1 VKCSTEYRVTANP
14 TRGFRF
20 SELGTSYWVLGT
32 ARLTAIIEK
41 RMGFGLSKEEKH
53 IQVEPLLLEVA
64 DVMATSLDLDTTL
77 RRVAEVVRKVIDYEI
92 FAILL
97 LNEKSQ
103 ELRIRFQVG
112 YPPEFAERARIKVG
126 EGVTGQA
133 AQLRRAV
140 LIDDVTLDPRYI
152 SAVPNVR
159 SELAVPLTTKNR
171 VIGVIDLEARDP
183 GYFNEEHSRL
193 LTLIASRMAAGIEN
207 AQLYT
212 RTTKQARI
220 LLLLNEIARELT
232 SILNLDEL
240 LGRIAELLRR
250 LIDFQMFSILLLD
263 SSGEKLQHR
272 FSLRFN
278 ENVHLKQEI
287 PLGHG
292 VVGAAAE
299 TKQAILVPDVS
310 KDPRYIVLNPETRS
324 ELAVPL
330 IYKDKAIGV
339 LDLEHTR
346 RGFFTDDHRRTIMTL
361 AAQVAIAIE
370 NARLYEEIAR
380 QERRLERDLALAR
393 ELQMRLLPQTLPK
406 LAHLDLAAK
415 FTPARAIGG
424 DLYDFIPYSLSR
436 LGIVIGDVS
445 GKGAPAAIYAA
456 LVSGI
461 LRSHAPIEP
470 GPAEMLSAVN
480 LSLAERRIEAQ
491 FVSLIYAVWD
501 DEHRTLLVANS
512 GLPRPI
518 HVHDGKNSA
527 IDATGLPLGLFD
539 DADYDEFRF
548 KMKPG
553 DMFVF
558 FSDGILDAR
567 NRRGELFGRGRVEKI
582 VAECA
587 GRSAACVVDS
597 LFKAA
602 AEHSAGVETFDD
614 QTVVAIQ
621 VKDGTAPSASKRK

>member
-1 VKCSTEYRVTANP
+1 
-14 TRGFRF
+14 
-20 SELGTSYWVLGT
+20 
-32 ARLTAIIEK
+32 
-41 RMGFGLSKEEKH
+41 MGSALNKH
-53 IQVEPLLLEVA
+53 QQHLHVEPLLLEVA
-64 DVMATSLDLDTTL
+64 DVMATSLDLETTL
-77 RRVAEVVRKVIDYEI
+77 RRVAEVVRKLIDYEI

-97 LNEKSQ
+97 LNEKTQ
-103 ELRIRFQVG
+103 ELRFRFQIG
-112 YPPEFAERARIKVG
+112 YPPEVAERLRIKVG
-126 EGVTGQA
+126 EGVTG
-133 AQLRRAV
+133 LAV
-140 LIDDVTLDPRYI
+140 QERKAILIDDVTRNPRYI
-152 SAVPNVR
+152 AAVPNVR
-159 SELAVPLTTKNR
+159 AELAVPLMTKNR
-171 VIGVIDLEARDP
+171 VIGVIDLEARDANC
-183 GYFNEEHSRL
+183 FHEEHKRL

-212 RTTKQARI
+212 RSTRQARI
-220 LLLLNEIARELT
+220 LLLLNEIARELS

-250 LIDFQMFSILLLD
+250 LIDYQMFSILLID
-263 SSGEKLQHR
+263 SSGEKLEHR

-278 ENVHLKQEI
+278 ENVHVKQEI
-287 PLGHG
+287 PLGRG
-292 VVGAAAE
+292 VVGQAAQ
-299 TKQAILVPDVS
+299 TRQAILVPDVS
-310 KDPRYIVLNPETRS
+310 KDPRYIAGNPETRS

-330 IYKDKAIGV
+330 IYKDKVVGV

-346 RGFFTDDHRRTIMTL
+346 RGFFTDDHRRTMVTL

-406 LAHLDLAAK
+406 LRHLELAAK

-512 GLPRPI
+512 GLPRP
-518 HVHDGKNSA
+518 VLMRDGKITA
-527 IDATGLPLGLFD
+527 IETTGLPLGLFD
-539 DADYDEFRF
+539 SVDYDEFRF
-548 KMKPG
+548 DMKPA
-553 DMFVF
+553 DTFVF

-567 NRRGELFGRGRVEKI
+567 NRQGELFGRTRVEKI
-582 VAECA
+582 IAGCA
-587 GRSAACVVDS
+587 GRSADCVVDS
-597 LFKAA
+597 LFKAV

-614 QTVVAIQ
+614 QTVVAIK
-621 VKDGTAPSASKRK
+621 VKDGSASRASKSK

>member
-1 VKCSTEYRVTANP
+1 
-14 TRGFRF
+14 
-20 SELGTSYWVLGT
+20 
-32 ARLTAIIEK
+32 
-41 RMGFGLSKEEKH
+41 MGSVLSKHEKH
-53 IQVEPLLLEVA
+53 LHVEPLLLEVA

-97 LNEKSQ
+97 LNEKTQ

-133 AQLRRAV
+133 AQLRQAV
-140 LIDDVTLDPRYI
+140 LIDDVTQDPRYI
-152 SAVPNVR
+152 AAVPNVR

-183 GYFNEEHSRL
+183 GYFNEEHKRL

-212 RTTKQARI
+212 RTTRQARI

-278 ENVHLKQEI
+278 ENVHVKHEI
-287 PLGHG
+287 PLGRG
-292 VVGAAAE
+292 LVGHAAE
-299 TKQAILVPDVS
+299 TRQAILVPDVS
-310 KDPRYIVLNPETRS
+310 KDPRYIESNPETRS

-330 IYKDKAIGV
+330 IYKDKVIGV
-339 LDLEHTR
+339 IDMEHTR
-346 RGFFTDDHRRTIMTL
+346 RGFFTEDHRRTMMTL

-406 LAHLDLAAK
+406 LAHLELAAK
-415 FTPARAIGG
+415 FAPARAIGG

-512 GLPRPI
+512 GLPRPVY
-518 HVHDGKNSA
+518 VHDGKNNV
-527 IDATGLPLGLFD
+527 IEATGLPLGLFD
-539 DADYDEFRF
+539 EADYDEFRF

-567 NRRGELFGRGRVEKI
+567 NRSGELFGRGRVEKI
-582 VAECA
+582 IAECA
-587 GRSAACVVDS
+587 GRSADCVVDS
-597 LFKAA
+597 LFTAA
-602 AEHSAGVETFDD
+602 AAHSAGVETFDD
-614 QTVVAIQ
+614 QTVVAIK
-621 VKDGTAPSASKRK
+621 VKDGATHSSSKRK

>member
-1 VKCSTEYRVTANP
+1 MASV
-14 TRGFRF
+14 
-20 SELGTSYWVLGT
+20 
-32 ARLTAIIEK
+32 
-41 RMGFGLSKEEKH
+41 LSKHEKH
-53 IQVEPLLLEVA
+53 VPVDPLLLEVS
-64 DVMATSLDLDTTL
+64 DVMSTSLDLDTTL
-77 RRVAEVVRKVIDYEI
+77 RRIAEVVRKVIDYEI

-97 LNEKSQ
+97 LNEKTQ

-133 AQLRRAV
+133 AQSRQAV
-140 LIDDVTLDPRYI
+140 LVDDVTKDPRYI

-159 SELAVPLTTKNR
+159 SELSVPLTSKNR
-171 VIGVIDLEARDP
+171 VIGVIDLEAREA
-183 GYFNEEHSRL
+183 GYFNEEHKRL

-263 SSGEKLQHR
+263 ASGEKLQHR

-278 ENVHLKQEI
+278 ENVHVKHEI
-287 PLGHG
+287 PLGRG
-292 VVGAAAE
+292 LVGLAAE

-310 KDPRYIVLNPETRS
+310 KDARYIESNPETRS
-324 ELAVPL
+324 ELVVPL
-330 IYKDKAIGV
+330 IYKDKVIGV

-346 RGFFTDDHRRTIMTL
+346 RGFFTDDHRRTVMTL

-406 LAHLDLAAK
+406 LAHLELAAK
-415 FTPARAIGG
+415 FSPARAIGG

-436 LGIVIGDVS
+436 LGIAIGDVS

-512 GLPRPI
+512 GLPRPVY
-518 HVHDGKNSA
+518 VHDGKNSV
-527 IDATGLPLGLFD
+527 IEATGLPLGLFD
-539 DADYDEFRF
+539 EAEYDEFRF

-567 NRRGELFGRGRVEKI
+567 DRKGEMFGRGRVEKI
-582 VAECA
+582 IAEC
-587 GRSAACVVDS
+587 GGKSADCVVDR

-614 QTVVAIQ
+614 QTVVAIK
-621 VKDGTAPSASKRK
+621 VKDSAHGSSKRK

>member
-1 VKCSTEYRVTANP
+1 MES
-14 TRGFRF
+14 
-20 SELGTSYWVLGT
+20 VLT
-32 ARLTAIIEK
+32 K
-41 RMGFGLSKEEKH
+41 HEKH
-53 IQVEPLLLEVA
+53 LQVEPLLLEVA

-77 RRVAEVVRKVIDYEI
+77 RRVSEVVRKVIDYEI

-97 LNEKSQ
+97 LNEKTQ
-103 ELRIRFQVG
+103 ELRFRFQVG
-112 YPPEFAERARIKVG
+112 YPPEFAERSRIKVG

-133 AQLRRAV
+133 AQLRQAI
-140 LIDDVTLDPRYI
+140 LIDDVTQDSRYI
-152 SAVPNVR
+152 AAVPNVR

-287 PLGHG
+287 SLGQG
-292 VVGAAAE
+292 LVGHAAE
-299 TKQAILVPDVS
+299 TKHAILVPDVS
-310 KDPRYIVLNPETRS
+310 KDPRYIRLNPETRS

-330 IYKDKAIGV
+330 IYKDKVIGV

-346 RGFFTDDHRRTIMTL
+346 RGFFTDDHRRTMMTL

-406 LAHLDLAAK
+406 VAHLELAAK

-512 GLPRPI
+512 GLPRPVY
-518 HVHDGKNSA
+518 VHDGKNSV
-527 IDATGLPLGLFD
+527 IEATGLPLGLFD

-548 KMKPG
+548 EMKPG
-553 DMFVF
+553 EMFVF

-567 NRRGELFGRGRVEKI
+567 NRKGELFGRGRVETI
-582 VAECA
+582 IAECA
-587 GRSAACVVDS
+587 GRSADCVVDR

-614 QTVVAIQ
+614 QTVVAIK
-621 VKDGTAPSASKRK
+621 VKDGAAQSSSKRK

>member
-1 VKCSTEYRVTANP
+1 MS
-14 TRGFRF
+14 
-20 SELGTSYWVLGT
+20 
-32 ARLTAIIEK
+32 
-41 RMGFGLSKEEKH
+41 
-53 IQVEPLLLEVA
+53 
-64 DVMATSLDLDTTL
+64 TSLDLDTTL

-97 LNEKSQ
+97 LNEKTQ
-103 ELRIRFQVG
+103 ELRFRFQVG
-112 YPPEFAERARIKVG
+112 YPPEFAESARIKVG
-126 EGVTGQA
+126 VGVTGQA
-133 AQLRRAV
+133 AQLRQAV
-140 LIDDVTLDPRYI
+140 LIDDVTKDPRYI

-159 SELAVPLTTKNR
+159 SELSVPLTSKNR
-171 VIGVIDLEARDP
+171 VIGVIDLEAREA
-183 GYFNEEHSRL
+183 GYFNEEHKRL

-240 LGRIAELLRR
+240 LGRIADLLRR
-250 LIDFQMFSILLLD
+250 LIDFQMFSILLVD
-263 SSGEKLQHR
+263 SSGQKLQHR

-278 ENVHLKQEI
+278 ENVHVKHEI
-287 PLGHG
+287 PLGRG
-292 VVGAAAE
+292 LVGQAAE
-299 TKQAILVPDVS
+299 TRQAVLVPDVS
-310 KDPRYIVLNPETRS
+310 KDPRYIESNPETRS

-330 IYKDKAIGV
+330 IYKDKVIGV

-346 RGFFTDDHRRTIMTL
+346 RGFFTDDHRRTMMTL

-406 LAHLDLAAK
+406 LAHLELAAK
-415 FTPARAIGG
+415 FSPARAIGG

-436 LGIVIGDVS
+436 LGIAIGDVS

-501 DEHRTLLVANS
+501 DENRTLLVANS
-512 GLPRPI
+512 GLPRPVY
-518 HVHDGKNSA
+518 VHDGKNTS

-539 DADYDEFRF
+539 DADYDEVSF
-548 KMKPG
+548 KAKAG

-558 FSDGILDAR
+558 YSDGILDAR
-567 NRRGELFGRGRVEKI
+567 NRHGQSFGQERVEAI
-582 VAECA
+582 VAGCSTK
-587 GRSAACVVDS
+587 SADCVVNEI
-597 LFKAA
+597 FKAVT
-602 AEHSAGVETFDD
+602 EHAAGVDTFDD
-614 QTVVAIQ
+614 QTVVAIK
-621 VKDGTAPSASKRK
+621 VKAGPGKRK

>member
-1 VKCSTEYRVTANP
+1 MGS
-14 TRGFRF
+14 
-20 SELGTSYWVLGT
+20 VLN
-32 ARLTAIIEK
+32 K
-41 RMGFGLSKEEKH
+41 HEKH
-53 IQVEPLLLEVA
+53 VQVDPLLLEVS

-97 LNEKSQ
+97 LNEKTQ
-103 ELRIRFQVG
+103 ELRFRFQVG
-112 YPPEFAERARIKVG
+112 YPPEFAERSRIKVG
-126 EGVTGQA
+126 EGVTGLA
-133 AQLRRAV
+133 VQLRQAI
-140 LIDDVTLDPRYI
+140 LIDDVTQDSRYI
-152 SAVPNVR
+152 AAVPNVC

-171 VIGVIDLEARDP
+171 VIGVIDLEARHQN
-183 GYFNEEHSRL
+183 YFTEEHKRL

-240 LGRIAELLRR
+240 LGRIAELLQR
-250 LIDFQMFSILLLD
+250 LIDFQIFSILLLD

-278 ENVHLKQEI
+278 ENVHVKHEI
-287 PLGHG
+287 PLGRG
-292 VVGAAAE
+292 LVGQAAQ
-299 TKQAILVPDVS
+299 TRQAILVPDVS
-310 KDPRYIVLNPETRS
+310 KDPRYIEGNAETRS
-324 ELAVPL
+324 ELTVPL
-330 IYKDKAIGV
+330 IYKDKVIGV

-346 RGFFTDDHRRTIMTL
+346 RGFFTDDHRRTMTTL

-406 LAHLDLAAK
+406 MAHLELAAK
-415 FTPARAIGG
+415 FSPARAIGG

-480 LSLAERRIEAQ
+480 MSLAERRIEAQ

-501 DEHRTLLVANS
+501 DEERRLTVANS

-518 HVHDGKNSA
+518 YMHSGGNNEV
-527 IDATGLPLGLFD
+527 IEATGLPLGLFD
-539 DADYDEFRF
+539 EADYDEFEFR
-548 KMKPG
+548 MKPG

-567 NRRGELFGRGRVEKI
+567 NRKGELFGRGRVEQT
-582 VAECA
+582 VSECTD
-587 GRSAACVVDS
+587 RSADCVVDS
-597 LFKAA
+597 LFKAV

-614 QTVVAIQ
+614 QTVVAIR
-621 VKDGTAPSASKRK
+621 VRSGAA